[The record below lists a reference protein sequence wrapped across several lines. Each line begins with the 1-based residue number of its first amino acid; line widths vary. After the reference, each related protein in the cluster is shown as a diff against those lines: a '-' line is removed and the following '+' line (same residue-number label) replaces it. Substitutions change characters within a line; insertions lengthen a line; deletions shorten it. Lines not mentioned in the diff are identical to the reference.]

1 MQHRSLFPALLLA
14 LTFFLSAPVLAE
26 NPVSCKDETAAWRSC
41 KSEKDCVTISNP
53 CGWPSDAVNQNFAN
67 KAEECNRHRGAA
79 MGCVAYDA
87 ERDGSYTARC
97 IVGKCVAVKD
107 IP

>member
-1 MQHRSLFPALLLA
+1 MQRCSRFLILLLA
-14 LTFFLSAPVLAE
+14 LAVFLPTPAMADPPA
-26 NPVSCKDETAAWRSC
+26 SCKDETAAWRSC

-53 CGWPSDAVNQNFAN
+53 CGWPSDAAN
-67 KAEECNRHRGAA
+67 KAFAEQAQQCNIRRGAA
-79 MGCVAYDA
+79 IGCPAYDI

>member
-1 MQHRSLFPALLLA
+1 MQQRNRFPALLLA
-14 LTFFLSAPVLAE
+14 LTVFLSAPVNAE
-26 NPVSCKDETAAWRSC
+26 TLPSCKDENAAWRSC
-41 KSEKDCVTISNP
+41 KTEADCVIVPNP
-53 CGWPSDAVNQNFAN
+53 CGWPSDAANQNFAN

-79 MGCVAYDA
+79 MGCAAYNA

-97 IVGKCVAVKD
+97 IVGKGVAVKD

>member
-1 MQHRSLFPALLLA
+1 MQHHSRLLVLLLV
-14 LTFFLSAPVLAE
+14 LTVFLSTPAAAE
-26 NPVSCKDETAAWRSC
+26 SLTSCKDETPAWRSC

-53 CGWPSDAVNQNFAN
+53 CGWPSDAAN
-67 KAEECNRHRGAA
+67 KAFAEQAQQCNIRRGAA
-79 MGCVAYDA
+79 MGCVSYDA
-87 ERDGSYTARC
+87 KRDGSYTARC